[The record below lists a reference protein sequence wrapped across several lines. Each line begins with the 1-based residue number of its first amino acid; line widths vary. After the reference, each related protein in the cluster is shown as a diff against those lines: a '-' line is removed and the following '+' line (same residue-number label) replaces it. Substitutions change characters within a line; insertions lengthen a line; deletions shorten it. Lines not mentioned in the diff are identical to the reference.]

1 MQNHCKKKKH
11 GSTTLP
17 QDPCSLLL
25 NHHSIYDRER
35 VMVQEHHREFEA
47 PWGLA
52 MVGWSE
58 DRSEPLC
65 AVGIF
70 CTGVYLRCLR
80 HLYPPPGKQRR
91 WPGVFFGMCL
101 TVEESKKVAISPAT
115 RQQGLSS
122 NEWVLW
128 KQKHHLEEEGS
139 SIAQPCKESTATEL
153 KKKKIQSVNKTT
165 ENKGGGVA
173 SPQASWIV
181 H

>member
-1 MQNHCKKKKH
+1 
-11 GSTTLP
+11 
-17 QDPCSLLL
+17 
-25 NHHSIYDRER
+25 
-35 VMVQEHHREFEA
+35 MVQTHHREFEA

-52 MVGWSE
+52 MVGGSE

-91 WPGVFFGMCL
+91 WPGMSFRMCL
-101 TVEESKKVAISPAT
+101 TVEVNKKVAISPAT

-128 KQKHHLEEEGS
+128 KQKDHLEEEGD
-139 SIAQPCKESTATEL
+139 SIAQPWRRVQQRNWN
-153 KKKKIQSVNKTT
+153 KKMNVNQSVNNTT

-173 SPQASWIV
+173 SPQASWIFGTARIHQIV
-181 H
+181 AWHGMGHPCSYANKGWDTPNAKKK